1 MIYHHCFS
9 TFYLEY
15 GIWRVQ
21 VNQDGL
27 KLHGIHQLFVYADD
41 VNITGGS
48 VHTIK
53 ENTENLIVANK
64 ETGLEVNSDK
74 IKYLVMS
81 RDQNAR

>member
-1 MIYHHCFS
+1 LEGSGKPGWLEIR
-9 TFYLEY
+9 FYTYVFRLS
-15 GIWRVQ
+15 
-21 VNQDGL
+21 
-27 KLHGIHQLFVYADD
+27 DD